1 MAKRKTNVGI
11 DVSKQLLEVA
21 VHESDFRYHCPNKQ
35 SAFVALLAELIALRP
50 ARIVVEA
57 TGGLEKPLVA
67 ALQNANLPV
76 IVINPRQIRAF
87 AKAIG
92 QLAKTDRLDA
102 GVLAHFAAAIK
113 PPLRPFKSKDE
124 QELQALMG
132 RRGQLVDMLVAEKN
146 RRKTA
151 TSDVVREAIKEHI
164 DWLEERIAELDEQLQ
179 ARLVSSP
186 DWQNKDAIL
195 QSVPG
200 IGPVVSFSLLADLP
214 ELGTLNRQRI
224 SKLVGVAPL
233 NDDSGQHRGRRH
245 IFGGRARVRCILYMS
260 TLTAVRFNPVIKQ
273 FYQRLVAKGKPCK
286 VALTACMRKLLSI
299 VNLMVRS
306 QTSWKDQPVSA

>member
-1 MAKRKTNVGI
+1 MSKRKSYIGI
-11 DVSKQLLEVA
+11 DVSKKLLEVA
-21 VHESDFRYHCPNKQ
+21 VHESKFRYRCPNQ
-35 SAFVALLAELIALRP
+35 ASAFGALLAELVALRP
-50 ARIVVEA
+50 ARIVLEA
-57 TGGLEKPLVA
+57 SGGLEKPLLL
-67 ALQNANLPV
+67 ALQMAHLPV
-76 IVINPRQIRAF
+76 VVLNPRQVRAF
-87 AKAIG
+87 AKALG

-102 GVLAHFAAAIK
+102 GVLAHYAAALK
-113 PPLRPFKSKDE
+113 PPLRQFKSKDE
-124 QELQALMG
+124 QELAALMG

-146 RRKTA
+146 RRNTA
-151 TSDVVREAIKEHI
+151 TSDVVRETIKEHI

-179 ARLVSSP
+179 ARLMSST

-233 NDDSGQHRGRRH
+233 NHDSGQHRGMRH
-245 IFGGRARVRCILYMS
+245 IFGGRARVRCMLYMA
-260 TLTAVRFNPVIKQ
+260 TLTAIRFNPVIKQ
-273 FYQRLVAKGKPCK
+273 FYQRLVAKGKPYK

-299 VNLMVRS
+299 INLMVRN
-306 QTSWKDQPVSA
+306 QTPWRDVLVSA